1 MVPLPAGRNFKIG
14 YKNIQGLRG
23 RNGCKIAECRKEFL
37 NDTEILSET
46 CDKIFDG
53 YDLLAEIKNPKL
65 KGVKKVGNQ
74 EGSFWRKNI

>member
-14 YKNIQGLRG
+14 YKNIQGLHG
-23 RNGCKIAECRKEFL
+23 RNGCKIAEWRKEFQ
-37 NDTEILSET
+37 NDCTCCT

-53 YDLLAEIKNPKL
+53 YDLLAEIKTQKL

-74 EGSFWRKNI
+74 EGSSFWRKNI